1 MGLVKS
7 KTGKEKKKP
16 VIKTRIE
23 SKKNKWKLLDFKEL
37 IYYKDLFYFF
47 VLRDIT
53 VLYKQTILGLLWAII
68 NPLFQMVI
76 FSIIFG
82 KLAEIRSDGIPYP
95 IFSFAA
101 ILPFNYFSQ
110 SLSGAT
116 NSLVGSTSVFTKVYF
131 PRILIP
137 LTPVFSKLADFFIAF
152 FVLIGMMIYYQIV
165 PTANLVFLPLLIL
178 LMILSSVGIGMWLS
192 SLAIQ
197 YRDIKFAI
205 GFITTL
211 LMYAAPVV
219 FPASLILDKFGYDYY
234 LLYGLYPMVGV
245 IEGFRSSLLGFN
257 PMPWDLI
264 GMGSISAVIFFISGA
279 YYFKK
284 TERIFADVA

>member
-1 MGLVKS
+1 MRKR
-7 KTGKEKKKP
+7 P
-16 VIKTRIE
+16 IIKTRIE
-23 SKKNKWKLLDFKEL
+23 SKKNKWQLLDLKEL
-37 IYYKDLFYFF
+37 VYYKDLFYFF

-68 NPLFQMVI
+68 NPVFQMII
-76 FSIIFG
+76 FSVIFG
-82 KLAEIRSDGIPYP
+82 KLAEISSDGIPYP
-95 IFSFAA
+95 VFSYAA

-110 SLSGAT
+110 SLSGAS

-152 FVLIGMMIYYQIV
+152 LVLIAMMIYYQII
-165 PTANLVFLPLLIL
+165 PTVNLLFLPMLIL

-197 YRDIKFAI
+197 YRDVKFAI

-219 FPASLILDKFGYDYY
+219 FPASLILDKFGYDFY
-234 LLYGLYPMVGV
+234 LMYGLYPMVGV
-245 IEGFRSSLLGFN
+245 IEGFRSCLLGFK

>member
-1 MGLVKS
+1 M
-7 KTGKEKKKP
+7 
-16 VIKTRIE
+16 IKTRIE
-23 SKKNKWKLLDFKEL
+23 SGKRKWRILDLKEL

-53 VLYKQTILGLLWAII
+53 VMYKQTILGILWAVI
-68 NPLFQMVI
+68 NPVFQMVI
-76 FSIIFG
+76 FSVIFG
-82 KLAEIRSDGIPYP
+82 KLAQISSDGIPYP

-110 SLSGAT
+110 SLSGAS
-116 NSLVGSTSVFTKVYF
+116 NSLVGNSSVLTKVYF

-137 LTPVFSKLADFFIAF
+137 LTPVFSKLADFAIAF
-152 FVLIGMMIYYQIV
+152 LILIVMMIFYQIT

-178 LMILSSVGIGMWLS
+178 LMILTSMGIGMWLS

-197 YRDIKFAI
+197 YRDVKFAI
-205 GFITTL
+205 GFMTSL
-211 LMYAAPVV
+211 LMYSAPVV
-219 FPASLILDKFGYDYY
+219 FPASLILEKFGYNYY

-245 IEGFRSSLLGFN
+245 IEGFRSSLLGFS

-264 GMGSISAVIFFISGA
+264 GMGSISAVLLFLSGA
-279 YYFKK
+279 SYFKK

>member
-1 MGLVKS
+1 M
-7 KTGKEKKKP
+7 
-16 VIKTRIE
+16 KTRIE
-23 SKKNKWKLLDFKEL
+23 AKKRKWKLFDLKEL

-53 VLYKQTILGLLWAII
+53 VLYKQTILGLLWAIV

-76 FSIIFG
+76 FSIVFG
-82 KLAEIRSDGIPYP
+82 QLAQISSDGIPYP
-95 IFSFAA
+95 VFSFTA

-110 SLSGAT
+110 SLSGAA
-116 NSLVGSTSVFTKVYF
+116 NSLVGNTSVLTKVYF

-137 LTPVFSKLADFFIAF
+137 LTPVFSKLADFLIAF
-152 FVLIGMMIYYQIV
+152 LILIIMMVFYQIV
-165 PTANLVFLPLLIL
+165 PTINLVFLPLLIL
-178 LMILSSVGIGMWLS
+178 LMILSSMGIGMWLS

-197 YRDIKFAI
+197 YRDVKFAM

-219 FPASLILDKFGYDYY
+219 FPASLIAEKFGYNYY
-234 LLYGLYPMVGV
+234 LLYGLYPMAGV
-245 IEGFRSSLLGFN
+245 IEGFRSSLLGFT

-264 GMGSISAVIFFISGA
+264 GMGSISAIIFFITGA
-279 YYFKK
+279 YYFNK

>member
-1 MGLVKS
+1 LIKS
-7 KTGKEKKKP
+7 AAAEKR
-16 VIKTRIE
+16 VIVKTRIE
-23 SKKNKWKLLDFKEL
+23 SSKRKWKILDLKEL
-37 IYYKDLFYFF
+37 AFYKDLFYFF

-68 NPLFQMVI
+68 NPVFQMLV
-76 FSIIFG
+76 FSVIFG
-82 KLAEIRSDGIPYP
+82 KLAQIDSNGIPYP

-110 SLSGAT
+110 SLSGAS
-116 NSLVGSTSVFTKVYF
+116 NSLVGNASLLSKIYF

-137 LTPVFSKLADFFIAF
+137 LTPVFSKLVDFSIAF
-152 FVLIGMMIYYQIV
+152 LVLIGMMIYYQIV
-165 PTANLVFLPLLIL
+165 PNENLVFLPLLML
-178 LMILSSVGIGMWLS
+178 LMILTAVGIGMWLS

-197 YRDIKFAI
+197 YRDVKFAI
-205 GFITTL
+205 GFINTL
-211 LMYAAPVV
+211 LMYSAPVV
-219 FPASLILDKFGYDYY
+219 FPASLILEKFGYEYY

-245 IEGFRSSLLGFN
+245 IEGFRSSLLGYT

-264 GMGSISAVIFFISGA
+264 GMGSISAVIIFISGA
-279 YYFKK
+279 FYFKK

>member
-1 MGLVKS
+1 LPII
-7 KTGKEKKKP
+7 KP
-16 VIKTRIE
+16 VIKIRIE
-23 SKKNKWKLLDFKEL
+23 PKKKKWKLFDLKEL

-53 VLYKQTILGLLWAII
+53 VLYKQTILGLLWAVV

-76 FSIIFG
+76 FSIVFG
-82 KLAEIRSDGIPYP
+82 QLAQIRSDGIPYP
-95 IFSFAA
+95 VFSFAA

-110 SLSGAT
+110 SLSGAA
-116 NSLVGSTSVFTKVYF
+116 NSLIGNTSVLTKVYF

-137 LTPVFSKLADFFIAF
+137 LTPVFSKLADFLIAF
-152 FVLIGMMIYYQIV
+152 LILIIMMVFYQIV
-165 PTANLVFLPLLIL
+165 PTINLVFLPLLIL
-178 LMILSSVGIGMWLS
+178 LMILSSMGIGMWLS

-197 YRDIKFAI
+197 YRDVKFAI

-219 FPASLILDKFGYDYY
+219 FPASLITEQFGYNYY
-234 LLYGLYPMVGV
+234 LLYGLYPMAGV
-245 IEGFRSSLLGFN
+245 IEGFRSSLLGFT

-264 GMGSISAVIFFISGA
+264 GMGSISAIIFFITGA
-279 YYFKK
+279 YYFNK